1 MATQDHNTQGKRK
14 IRRGWLAAT
23 VSLGAVGLLAALLA
37 QTASP
42 WTDDE
47 LKPGQG
53 RFRAVYIQELRSDI
67 NGKRTL
73 SPDARCKAGSGAF
86 VFEDEPLLA
95 EKPIRAKHINQL
107 SQAIGQVY
115 DAFPL
120 LPRPPL
126 PAVNAGGVVR
136 ARHILQLRT
145 AIAGIAPSCPGCTC
159 TIWGPDACGPA
170 GDCNLGEMHFTRTC
184 TPAACD
190 REGKCEVDSAC
201 PLGCPEPCQW
211 RFGWCGDPACDPG
224 EQRYVEFCPDVSDR
238 CYMKPSG
245 NLNCALIGDGCP
257 PGPPTCGVRGDNCG
271 ADRDCCFGL
280 TCPSG
285 VCE

>member
-42 WTDDE
+42 WTDDK

-53 RFRAVYIQELRSDI
+53 RLRAVYIKELRDDI
-67 NGKRTL
+67 NEKRTL
-73 SPDARCKAGSGAF
+73 SPDARCKAGSGFF

-136 ARHILQLRT
+136 ATHILQLRN

-159 TIWGPDACGPA
+159 TIWADDACGPA
-170 GDCNLGEMHFTRTC
+170 GGCDLGKMHKVRTC
-184 TPAACD
+184 TPGNCQD
-190 REGKCEVDSAC
+190 QDKCVPDPAC
-201 PLGCPEPCQW
+201 PLTCPQPCEG
-211 RFGWCGDPACDPG
+211 RFGVCGDPNCSPGWQRYAEYCPDPADRCTMKFTGNYSCGIAGGCGVCGGAGAGCSSDPDCCAGLWCNGGACD
-224 EQRYVEFCPDVSDR
+224 F
-238 CYMKPSG
+238 
-245 NLNCALIGDGCP
+245 N
-257 PGPPTCGVRGDNCG
+257 
-271 ADRDCCFGL
+271 
-280 TCPSG
+280 
-285 VCE
+285 